1 MGPGVVLIILG
12 AILAFAV
19 HGDMGAVDLQAVG
32 VIFLIAGG
40 VLVYFA
46 RNATRARKVTTVE
59 DLSDPTHPVE
69 TVTEQVTEQDPYD
82 RLHGELQGD
91 TRRPP
96 S

>member
-1 MGPGVVLIILG
+1 VGPGVVLIILG
-12 AILAFAV
+12 AILAFDV
-19 HGDMGAVDLQAVG
+19 HGDLGAVDLQMVG

-40 VLVYFA
+40 VLVHFA
-46 RNATRARKVTTVE
+46 RNATRARKVTKVE
-59 DLSDPTHPVE
+59 DLSDPTHPVQ
-69 TVTEQVTEQDPYD
+69 TVTEEVAEHDPYD